1 MTAGIVDF
9 DPNFFVQ
16 RYPELAYIGPS
27 LLGLYFNEATIF
39 CDNTPQ
45 SPVRNANVGGQRY
58 ILLHMATAHVASL
71 NAPKADGSAASPL
84 VGRIQSATQG
94 SVSVSTQNDYP
105 PGSAQWWQQTTYGSA
120 FYAAS
125 AQFRR
130 FKYRANV
137 GRNQDVYSPLM
148 NDTNT

>member
-9 DPNFFVQ
+9 DATFFVA
-16 RYPELAYIGPS
+16 RYPELAYIGPT
-27 LLGLYFNEATIF
+27 LLPLYFSEACMY

-45 SPVRNANVGGQRY
+45 SPIRDANVGKQRY
-58 ILLHMATAHVASL
+58 IVLHMATAHIAAL
-71 NAPKADGSAASPL
+71 NAPKADGSEASPL

-105 PGSAQWWQQTTYGSA
+105 PGSAQWWQQTKYGAA
-120 FYAAS
+120 FFAATT
-125 AQFRR
+125 QFRLFR
-130 FKYRANV
+130 YRANV

-148 NDTNT
+148 NDSQ